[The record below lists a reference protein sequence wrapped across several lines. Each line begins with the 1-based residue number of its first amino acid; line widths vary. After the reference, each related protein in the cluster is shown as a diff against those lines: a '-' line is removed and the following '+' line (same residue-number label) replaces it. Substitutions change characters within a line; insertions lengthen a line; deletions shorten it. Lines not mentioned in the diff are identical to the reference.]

1 MPAAAFAAMPSF
13 AVVKGRKHHQALL
26 VEVEIFSFNEP
37 LIGIGGW
44 LVIH

>member
-1 MPAAAFAAMPSF
+1 MPTAAFAAMPSF
-13 AVVKGRKHHQALL
+13 AVVKRRKHHQALL